1 MPKADVIELDMSVD
15 EALKYIISMGVVAP
29 NGNGRKKGKA
39 LPRPGAAQQQAV
51 NQ

>member
-1 MPKADVIELDMSVD
+1 MVPRDSVIELDMTVD

-29 NGNGRKKGKA
+29 NGIGRKSPFVRSAVTEQK
-39 LPRPGAAQQQAV
+39 AV